1 MNAEV
6 RQGDA
11 LDVLRGLPDRSV
23 HAIVTDPPYCS
34 GGASEAGRA
43 AARCQGIRSGR
54 ERSGE
59 VEWFAADN
67 MGTAGLVWILRSVA
81 FEAERL
87 LVDGGSLVAFCD
99 WRMWAN
105 LAPAMESGGLR
116 LVNLLVWDKQS
127 MGLGQGFRTRHELAI
142 HLTNGV
148 GIYHDKSTSNVLE
161 CGRVHVSDREH
172 PTEKPIDLMRAIVR
186 VVSPPGGLVV
196 DPFCGSGSTGM
207 ACKREGRSFLGV
219 ERNPEYCEVARSRL
233 RGESEQTELITES
246 HHDTDTEDDA

>member
-1 MNAEV
+1 MTAAKWEV
-6 RQGDA
+6 RCGDA
-11 LDVLRGLPDRSV
+11 LDVLRSLDAGSV
-23 HAIVTDPPYCS
+23 SAIVTDPPYCS

-67 MGTAGLVWILRSVA
+67 MGTTGLVWLLRSLA

-87 LVDGGSLVAFCD
+87 LVVGGSMVVFCD

-116 LVNLLVWDKQS
+116 LVNMLVWDKQA
-127 MGLGQGFRTRHELAI
+127 MGLGQGFRTRHELAV

-148 GIYHDKSTSNVLE
+148 GVYHDKSLANVLE
-161 CGRVHVSDREH
+161 CGRVHVADRAH
-172 PTEKPIDLMRAIVR
+172 PTQKPVDLLRSMLR
-186 VVSPPGGLVV
+186 VVAPVGGLVV
-196 DPFCGSGSTGM
+196 DPFCGSGSTGV
-207 ACKREGRSFLGV
+207 ACLREGRRFLGV
-219 ERNPEYCEVARSRL
+219 ERDPDYCEVARKRL
-233 RGESEQTELITES
+233 AGEAEQRALFPTE
-246 HHDTDTEDDA
+246 AA